1 MGCCAEDNFD
11 PGADGSSQVFR
22 YVAAGGEANP
32 LTINLP
38 GARPDTNY
46 NVQVTLARPA
56 ANALKDLSIVS
67 TSLTLTTFD
76 VELSAPLEADD
87 ILMFTVE
94 ELIP

>member
-1 MGCCAEDNFD
+1 M
-11 PGADGSSQVFR
+11 
-22 YVAAGGEANP
+22 
-32 LTINLP
+32 
-38 GARPDTNY
+38 
-46 NVQVTLARPA
+46 TLARPA